1 MPLLQNEE
9 TKRTMTKKRMAE
21 VYRFLSVASMKKMN
35 DDEKVAFIRLLRQ
48 LKPVFTEMQEAVNDA
63 IEKAKEEM
71 EDESHIAQFV
81 EKVVEDLA
89 QQEVGVITNTMNPE
103 TFNRLCISNDW
114 SFAQIDELEA
124 VLVKPENES

>member
-89 QQEVGVITNTMNPE
+89 QQEVSVISRTMNPE

>member
-1 MPLLQNEE
+1 
-9 TKRTMTKKRMAE
+9 MTKKRMAE

-81 EKVVEDLA
+81 EKVVDDLA
-89 QQEVGVITNTMNPE
+89 QQEVSVITRTMSPE

>member
-89 QQEVGVITNTMNPE
+89 QQEVSVITNTMSTE

>member
-81 EKVVEDLA
+81 EKVVEDLS